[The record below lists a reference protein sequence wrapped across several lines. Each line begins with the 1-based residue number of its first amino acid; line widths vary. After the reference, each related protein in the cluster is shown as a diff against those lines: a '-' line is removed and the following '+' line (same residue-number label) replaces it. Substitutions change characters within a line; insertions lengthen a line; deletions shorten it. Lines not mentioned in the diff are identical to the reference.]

1 MVAGAAP
8 DFPVS
13 VSILLPMTIVE
24 ASMTVVA
31 GWLVERQVAPARLL
45 ALASLAGA
53 LAAFILTRASDAA
66 TGECTK
72 APSWHQK
79 LLPKSPY

>member
-1 MVAGAAP
+1 MVAGAAA

-53 LAAFILTRASDAA
+53 LAAFLLTRASDAA

-79 LLPKSPY
+79 LLPKSPS